1 MEEGIL
7 MCNVI
12 GYSSEDQFER
22 IILGGVS
29 YEDALD
35 FMERYNGVYVDATGF
50 NWYLQIV
57 STF

>member
-1 MEEGIL
+1 

-29 YEDALD
+29 YQDALD
-35 FMERYNGVYVDATGF
+35 FIARYNGVYVDAHGF
-50 NWYLQIV
+50 NWYLQIT
-57 STF
+57 SAY

>member
-1 MEEGIL
+1 

-12 GYSSEDQFER
+12 GYSSYDRFER
-22 IILGGVS
+22 VILGGVS
-29 YEDALD
+29 YEDALN

-57 STF
+57 AAY